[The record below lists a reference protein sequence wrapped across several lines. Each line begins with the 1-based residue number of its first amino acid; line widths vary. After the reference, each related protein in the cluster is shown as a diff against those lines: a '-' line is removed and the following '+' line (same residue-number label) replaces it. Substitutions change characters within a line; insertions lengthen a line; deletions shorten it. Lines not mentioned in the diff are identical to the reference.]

1 MIWQRNGQ
9 GKMPAFAFLD
19 SSTMRLGTPLS
30 PSATRVMLLGA
41 GELGKEVIIAL
52 QRLGVE
58 VIAVDRYADAPG
70 HQVAHRAHV
79 IDMNDG
85 AALRALIQREKPQLL
100 VPEIEAIATETL
112 LEIEAAGLA
121 EVIPT
126 ARAANLTMNRE
137 GIRRLAAETLGLPT
151 SPYVF
156 ADSLAEMTA
165 ASEELGY
172 PVIVKPVMSSSGKGQ
187 SRVDDASQLQAAW
200 DDAARGGRVD
210 KGRVILEGVIN
221 FDYEI
226 TLLTVR
232 ALGASGKVDTHFCAP
247 IGHVQ
252 VKGDYVE
259 SWQPQAM
266 TSSALARA
274 QEIAAAV
281 TGNLG
286 GRGLFGVELFVKGED
301 VWFSEVSPRPHDTGM
316 VTMATQRQNEF
327 ELHARAILGL
337 PVDVSLREPGASAVI
352 YGGIDAA
359 GIAFDGVAEALSAPG
374 VDIRL
379 FGKPQAFVRRRMG
392 VALAT
397 AATTDNARQAAKA
410 AAAKVKPVKV

>member
-1 MIWQRNGQ
+1 
-9 GKMPAFAFLD
+9 
-19 SSTMRLGTPLS
+19 
-30 PSATRVMLLGA
+30 MLLGA

-58 VIAVDRYADAPG
+58 VIAVDRYVNAPG
-70 HQVAHRAHV
+70 HQVAHRAYV
-79 IDMNDG
+79 TDMSDRS
-85 AALRALIQREKPQLL
+85 ALRALIEAEKPHLV

-112 LEIEAAGLA
+112 LEVEIERLA
-121 EVIPT
+121 EIIPT

-137 GIRRLAAETLGLPT
+137 GIRRLAAETLNLPT

-156 ADSLAEMTA
+156 ADSMAGMSAAAEK
-165 ASEELGY
+165 LGY

-200 DDAARGGRVD
+200 EYAASGGRVD
-210 KGRVILEGVIN
+210 KGRVIVEGVID

-232 ALGASGKVDTHFCAP
+232 ARGSSGEIETHFCAP

-266 TSSALARA
+266 SAAALQRA

-286 GRGLFGVELFVKGED
+286 GRGLFGVELFVKGD
-301 VWFSEVSPRPHDTGM
+301 MVWFSEVSPRPHDTGM

-352 YGGIDAA
+352 YGGMEAT
-359 GIAFDGVAEALSAPG
+359 GMVFDGVAEALAMPG

-397 AATTDNARQAAKA
+397 AETTDSARDRAKA
-410 AAAKVKPVKV
+410 AAAAVKPAKG